1 VQEFA
6 MSERINKDTILCIS
20 LAGRPGNHGTRF
32 HNFLYRELGLNYVY
46 KAFTTQDVKAAL
58 GGVRAL
64 GIRGCSIS
72 MPFKEVCIP
81 FLDEMDTSA
90 AAIQA
95 VNTIVN
101 DGGRLRGYNTD
112 YVAVLHLLERGRVDP
127 RLAFGLRGSGGMAKA
142 VAFALRDA
150 GFRAGC
156 IIARNET
163 AGRSLARACGYERQ
177 PKLGSTRTSILV
189 NATPIGMTGS
199 PEAAE
204 LSFTRDLIQTADTI
218 FDVVA
223 DPPETP
229 LIRQARKEGK
239 QVITGAEVIALQA
252 LEQFVL
258 YTGVRPAD
266 EQVKRAAGY
275 ARG

>member
-1 VQEFA
+1 MNVSAE
-6 MSERINKDTILCIS
+6 SERINKDTMLCVS

-46 KAFTTQDVKAAL
+46 KAFATQDVRAAL

-81 FLDEMDTSA
+81 FLDEMDPSA

-112 YVAVLHLLERGRVDP
+112 YIAVLRLLESNTVDP
-127 RLAFGLRGSGGMAKA
+127 RSVFALLGSGGMAKA
-142 VAFALRDA
+142 VACALRDA
-150 GFRAGC
+150 GFRAGR

-163 AGRSLARACGYERQ
+163 ACRFLARACGYEWQ
-177 PKLGSTRTSILV
+177 PKLESIGPSILV
-189 NATPIGMTGS
+189 NATPIGMAGS
-199 PEAAE
+199 PNAAE
-204 LSFTRDLIQTADTI
+204 LAFTPELIHAADTI

-223 DPPETP
+223 HPSETP
-229 LIRQARKEGK
+229 LIRQARKDGK

-258 YTGVRPAD
+258 YTGVCPGE
-266 EQVKRAAGY
+266 EQVKRAAAY
-275 ARG
+275 ARE